1 MNNYSVGVS
10 DITFYLMDKDG
21 NIKVDNKGNEIIY
34 RIKDGVRFKP
44 IEYLTED
51 FDINMLKQDE

>member
-51 FDINMLKQDE
+51 LDINMLKQDE

>member
-1 MNNYSVGVS
+1 MNNYNVGVS

-51 FDINMLKQDE
+51 LDINMLKQDE